1 MQPKPPIGMREMRPT
16 HALAMSTIAAAGACA
31 QNDAHSDPLSLS
43 LLSSDRLAIRT
54 EAPRD
59 RLLLTAE
66 EMRLF
71 STRLGTS
78 WAIGESLVLSFGM
91 DRMGTGSFRESDEIG
106 TRDDPAL
113 SISAPDE
120 AVQMLDASIDWDA
133 ARFGPVT
140 LLLEGGFRAIGVAGD
155 GGASAI
161 GSDDSQVTPMP
172 IVGGGVR
179 YDVSEGL
186 SLLGRASTSVID
198 TGATYIDL
206 AAEASFDLDAQTDLI
221 AGYRF
226 LDANVRR
233 GRGATLDRAAFYTGI
248 RLLF

>member
-1 MQPKPPIGMREMRPT
+1 MRFT
-16 HALAMSTIAAAGACA
+16 HALALSTIAFGVACA
-31 QNDAHSDPLSLS
+31 QDDPQSDPLSLS
-43 LLSSDRLAIRT
+43 LLNSVPLSVEAETPRESLLRTSD
-54 EAPRD
+54 
-59 RLLLTAE
+59 

-78 WAIGESLVLSFGM
+78 WAIGESLVVSFGM

-120 AVQMLDASIDWDA
+120 AVQMLDASLDWDA

-161 GSDDSQVTPMP
+161 GSDDSEVTPMP

-179 YDVSEGL
+179 YDVSDGL

-206 AAEASFDLDAQTDLI
+206 AAEAAIGLDAHTDLI

-226 LDANVRR
+226 LDADVSR
-233 GRGATLDRAAFYTGI
+233 GRGASLDRAAFYTGI